1 MATGN
6 VATNALNAGYS
17 GANLNEIFYEPV
29 FRSDDIMRNYRVIPN
44 VKHVMNVYTSA
55 KLTKIVKA
63 QVACSPLSQDPVA
76 YFPID
81 QKVITAGRCRV
92 ALEQC
97 SEEFYGTFIEESY
110 RNGVDVNNLL
120 GTDLA
125 DAIVN
130 RAVAGIASDVL
141 RLAWGGNL
149 TLDGVATPA
158 VGYAVFDGWMKLMG
172 ADATVL
178 AARTELDVVAPA
190 APTAGE
196 AINLLRTM
204 YDAAPA
210 ALQQVAA
217 ADKKMFVTPRVFN
230 AYLANLEGASADLA
244 LVNQVDGMR
253 RVMFRGVE
261 VVAMYEWDTILADA
275 DPLLFQTTK
284 AGADTEN
291 TQGACYCATENLIIG
306 SDVTDPEGSF
316 KVFYDD
322 LEEKMFF
329 RGYFKLGVQFLYPS
343 LVQWGVLADI
353 V

>member
-6 VATNALNAGYS
+6 VAFDSTNAGYS

-55 KLTKIVKA
+55 ALTKIVKA

-110 RNGVDVNNLL
+110 RNGVDVNNLE
-120 GTDLA
+120 GTQLA

-130 RAVAGIASDVL
+130 RAVAGIASDVV
-141 RLAWGGNL
+141 RLAWGG
-149 TLDGVATPA
+149 DVAGA
-158 VGYAVFDGWMKLMG
+158 VAGYAVFDGWMELMK
-172 ADATVL
+172 AETVL
-178 AARTELDVVAPA
+178 TFNSATPA
-190 APTAGE
+190 NPIASDALSL
-196 AINLLRTM
+196 IMNV
-204 YDAAPA
+204 YDGAPA
-210 ALQQVAA
+210 ALQQVAPS
-217 ADKKMFVTPRVFN
+217 DKKMFVTPKLYN
-230 AYLANLEGASADLA
+230 AYLQNLEGNGADLA
-244 LVNQVDGMR
+244 IVNRVDGSA
-253 RVMFRGVE
+253 RVSFRGVE
-261 VVAMYEWDTILADA
+261 LVAMYEWDTILTDTNP
-275 DPLLFQTTK
+275 DLF
-284 AGADTEN
+284 ANGGANFD
-291 TQGACYCATENLIIG
+291 QGVCYVAVDNLIIG

-329 RGYFKLGVQFLYPS
+329 RGYFKLGVQYLYSS
-343 LVQWGVLADI
+343 LVQWGILI
-353 V
+353 